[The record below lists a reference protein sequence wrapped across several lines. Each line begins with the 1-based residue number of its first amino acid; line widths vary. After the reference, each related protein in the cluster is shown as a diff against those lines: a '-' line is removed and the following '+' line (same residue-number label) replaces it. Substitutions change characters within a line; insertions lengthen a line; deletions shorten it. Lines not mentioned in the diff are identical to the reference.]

1 MHVFFTFMRFDAVKL
16 PSFLFGLWVLLLKIC
31 KFDSSDVI
39 IVFCFLHHFASGEG
53 GGGKNQ
59 SRVSFEIVTS
69 MAGGASSVPVLNEA
83 ELPPLHV
90 VFRGLVEAVA
100 SSHCQRSGVAGAAGV
115 PQLTATHVAFGEFK
129 HKIQALIPTLI
140 KPRVAIFAFMC
151 STGSGGG
158 AGCGGN
164 YNDYRVPPFG

>member
-1 MHVFFTFMRFDAVKL
+1 MK
-16 PSFLFGLWVLLLKIC
+16 LLLA
-31 KFDSSDVI
+31 
-39 IVFCFLHHFASGEG
+39 L
-53 GGGKNQ
+53 Q
-59 SRVSFEIVTS
+59 
-69 MAGGASSVPVLNEA
+69 AGLPPSLPVLNEA

-100 SSHCQRSGVAGAAGV
+100 SSHCPRFGVAGAAGV

-151 STGSGGG
+151 STGSGGE
-158 AGCGGN
+158 N
-164 YNDYRVPPFG
+164 